1 MKKILVTGG
10 YGFLGSYVMK
20 ELQRKGYDAVTF
32 YSDEYDLTHE
42 SDCYGAL
49 NAFEPDVVIHLAAS
63 VGGIGANMAN
73 PGSFFYKN
81 LAMGI
86 NLIET
91 CRVYR
96 IKKFVQIGTV
106 CSYPKFCDAPFVEGD
121 LWQGYPEETNAP
133 YGIAKKS
140 LLVMLQAYKKQ
151 YNFNSAYVIPTNMY
165 GPKDNFDLQSSH
177 VIPALIRKIDE
188 AKRDNTDLT
197 IWGTGNATREFLYA
211 EDSAEAIVKAMEL
224 VDDPTPMNLGGGEEI
239 SIKSLVSLLC
249 RLMGYSGNVKYDD
262 SKPDGQPRRLVD
274 ASRANKMLDWQ
285 AKTTLE
291 HGLIKTIRYYDEIKE
306 TL

>member
-49 NAFEPDVVIHLAAS
+49 NAFEPDAVIHLAAS

-91 CRVYR
+91 CRICR

-249 RLMGYSGNVKYDD
+249 RLMGYSGEVKYDD

-291 HGLIKTIRYYDEIKE
+291 HGLIKAIRYYDEIKE